1 MAQVPSYNDNG
12 GFTLVEV
19 LIAIL
24 IMMVGMIGVLQSLN
38 VAMEHNLR
46 NQMRD
51 QGVHVGEMV
60 LNEMR
65 GQDFDAAFTN
75 ETTIPMNIR
84 GIPSRYTVERDVTE
98 LGADTKQYDVTV
110 KWTYKGRPFQNK
122 VVTVRSKIH
131 Q

>member
-12 GFTLVEV
+12 GFTLIEV

-24 IMMVGMIGVLQSLN
+24 IMMVGMIGILQSLN
-38 VAMEHNLR
+38 LAMENNLK

-65 GQDFDAAFTN
+65 GQAFDDTAAFYN
-75 ETTIPMNIR
+75 QTTIPMGIR
-84 GIPSRYTVERDVTE
+84 GIPSRFTVDRTVIP
-98 LGADTKQYDVTV
+98 LGSDTKQYDVTV
-110 KWTYKGRPFQNK
+110 KWTYKGRPFQNQ
-122 VVTVRSKIH
+122 VVTVRSK
-131 Q
+131 